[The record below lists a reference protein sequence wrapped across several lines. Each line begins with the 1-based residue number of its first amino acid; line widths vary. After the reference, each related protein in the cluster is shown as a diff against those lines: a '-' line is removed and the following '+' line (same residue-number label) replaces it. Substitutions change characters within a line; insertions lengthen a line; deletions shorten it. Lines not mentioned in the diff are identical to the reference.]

1 MICNKKVKLTDG
13 EIKTL
18 VKDWHDQQVEVDL
31 NQVTVE
37 REIRAMESA
46 LSKYNV
52 EQLGQMPTEREDG
65 AMRILV

>member
-1 MICNKKVKLTDG
+1 MICNKKVKLTEG
-13 EIKTL
+13 EIKAL
-18 VKDWHDQQVEVDL
+18 VKDWHYQQVEVDL